1 MHSELKINTLGRRKT
16 SIARII
22 LTFGNGNITI
32 NQKPLDSYFKY
43 QTLTT
48 KVRKPFLV
56 TESVDKYDIFARVEG
71 GGPTGQAGALQLGI
85 ARALVKVN
93 DENKT
98 VLRKNELLTRDSRM
112 VERKKYGRKK
122 ARKRFQF
129 SKR

>member
-112 VERKKYGRKK
+112 VEIKKYGRKK